1 MEKRGIKDLNP
12 SRMIL
17 DSIII
22 YNPKFKP
29 KVKKAYEEDIQD
41 AKLLYYYSVSFCLL
55 ILLNLQFF
63 YGLN

>member
-1 MEKRGIKDLNP
+1 
-12 SRMIL
+12 MIL

-41 AKLLYYYSVSFCLL
+41 AKLLYYYSVRQDVKQGTKR
-55 ILLNLQFF
+55 NHV
-63 YGLN
+63 GLSEGLVMFIRS